1 MLPRRMRDR
10 LIAAAAVLVALI
22 TLGALGILMAAA
34 IAGALAAAGW

>member
-22 TLGALGILMAAA
+22 ALGALGILMAAA